1 MPQITQLALTH
12 FKNYAFGQFDFKERI
27 VGITGLNGVGKT
39 NLLDAIHFL
48 CLTKSYFSRNDHASI
63 KQGELGFRLE
73 GTFDRSGEK
82 EVVTCILRENGK
94 KELTINDSLVSKQT
108 NHIGNYPLIFIAP
121 DDTILISGESKER
134 RSYLDQLIAQINPE
148 YLRQLITYNKLLQQR
163 NALLKELAEKRN
175 NHSTVLEVIDQQIIP
190 TGNYLYESRKKII
203 EDLTPK
209 ILSLYKV
216 IATNLEKSSEDI
228 TVQFRSQLDSFPYEK
243 LLTTHLAKDIILQRT
258 TQGPHRDDLLFMMD
272 GQPLKTIASQGQRK
286 SLLFALKLAAL
297 HILEKKSET
306 PPLLL
311 LDDLFEKLD
320 EVRVY
325 NLIKLVC
332 QQTVAQVFISD
343 TASARL
349 EANLQKLNLPYQI
362 CSI

>member
-48 CLTKSYFSRNDHASI
+48 CLTKSYFTRNDHASI

-228 TVQFRSQLDSFPYEK
+228 AVQFRSQLDSFPYEK

-272 GQPLKTIASQGQRK
+272 GQPFKTIASQGQRK

>member
-1 MPQITQLALTH
+1 MPQLTQLALTH
-12 FKNYAFGQFDFKERI
+12 FKNYASSQFYFKERI

-48 CLTKSYFSRNDHASI
+48 CLTKSYFTRNDYAVV
-63 KQGELGFRLE
+63 KQGEMGFRLE
-73 GTFDRSGEK
+73 GTFNRSGKNEL
-82 EVVTCILRENGK
+82 VTCILRENGK
-94 KELTINDSLVSKQT
+94 KEISINDILVSKQA

-121 DDTILISGESKER
+121 DDIVLITGESKER

-148 YLRQLITYNKLLQQR
+148 YLRHLMTYNKLLQQR
-163 NALLKELAEKRN
+163 NALLKELAEKRTN
-175 NHSTVLEVIDQQIIP
+175 SFTVLEVIDQQIIP
-190 TGNYLYESRKKII
+190 AGLYLFESRKKTI
-203 EDLTPK
+203 EELTPK
-209 ILSLYKV
+209 ILSLYAV
-216 IATNLEKSSEDI
+216 IANTLEKSSEEI
-228 TVQFRSQLDSFPYEK
+228 TVEFRSQLDSFPYDK
-243 LLTTHLAKDIILQRT
+243 LLSTHLAKDIILQRT
-258 TQGPHRDDLLFMMD
+258 TQGPHRDDLVFMLNA
-272 GQPLKTIASQGQRK
+272 QPFKTIASQGQRK

-297 HILEKKSET
+297 HILENKNESS
-306 PPLLL
+306 PLLL

-320 EVRVY
+320 DVRVH